1 MEDKYPQHPLLSQDL
16 KDKALN
22 LQVLVCLK
30 LYWHD
35 DVVFV
40 YTFLVKDTIST
51 KLFEV
56 QKQVLDLYTG

>member
-1 MEDKYPQHPLLSQDL
+1 MEDKYPQYPLLSQDL
-16 KDKALN
+16 KNKALN

-40 YTFLVKDTIST
+40 CTFMVNIAIST
-51 KLFEV
+51 KHFELL
-56 QKQVLDLYTG
+56 K